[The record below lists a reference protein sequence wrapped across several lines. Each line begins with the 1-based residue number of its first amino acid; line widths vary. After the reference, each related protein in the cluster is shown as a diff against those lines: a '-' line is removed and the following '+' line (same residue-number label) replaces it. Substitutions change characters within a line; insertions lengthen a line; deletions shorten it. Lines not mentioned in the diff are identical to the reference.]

1 MSTQDKWWETAH
13 APTFTARRAI
23 RAARLAHHL
32 GTHLSPVEALRL
44 QLRVEEGLFAL
55 RERRRN
61 GRH

>member
-1 MSTQDKWWETAH
+1 MNIRHTWWETAYG
-13 APTFTARRAI
+13 ATYTAKRAI

-32 GTHLSPVEALRL
+32 GAYLTPTEALQL